1 VTATTRDPD
10 KRNADA
16 QPPSRGSRKSREARM
31 VALGS
36 LLFVGGMS
44 IFYVMP
50 AFLALLQPRMNLNAA
65 ELGTVAGVESL
76 AIALTSLV
84 APLWVDRV
92 DHRTAIFAA
101 VGVFVAATIATAF
114 CTSFPLLLGLRT
126 VMGLFGEGV
135 LGTLSFRVLGRT
147 RDVDRAFAVALTAAV
162 AFGAATTAAA
172 ASLERIVPAFGLLLA
187 LIAMAVV
194 IIPFAGWS
202 TLAAAPRT
210 AERGARVRGGI
221 SAAAIALV
229 GQALWFAAPGAFWT
243 FAEQV
248 ATDKG
253 LTNQTAEFL
262 LSIGELVA
270 LVGSAVAAILADR
283 LGRIIPIA
291 FASLGLVASAV
302 VFGASGGTIVLA
314 ACLAVFYAFWN
325 YGAVYQMSF
334 VTQLDRTGDAGVIM
348 PAVQVIGMSAG
359 PFATGFLIA
368 AHGDSAVTGATLGFT
383 AAGLALC
390 VIAFA
395 IFARPARART
405 SGSPSGSH

>member
-262 LSIGELVA
+262 LSI
-270 LVGSAVAAILADR
+270 LADR

-359 PFATGFLIA
+359 PFATGFLIT